1 MSAAPGRPQA
11 SSHRSAQHEGT
22 PVTAVLSRVD
32 SRAHDPAADFIRIEG
47 LSKTFGTASDGVL
60 ALDDIHCAIR
70 RGSFVTIVG
79 PSGCG
84 KSTLLRILAGLLD
97 YSVGSVSLDGQPIH
111 GTRRDIGVVFQ
122 SSILLPWRTILE
134 NVMLPAEVL
143 GLDKHQARERAMQL
157 LKMVRLEGFEHK
169 LPRQL
174 SGGMQQRASIA
185 RALLHDP
192 KILLMDEPFGAL
204 DAMTRERMNLELQR
218 IWMESGKTVVLITHS
233 IPEAIFLGDQVFVM
247 SPRPGKLER
256 VIPID
261 IARPRTMAAMSE
273 PSFARA
279 AAEIRERFSHAAT
292 FD

>member
-1 MSAAPGRPQA
+1 M
-11 SSHRSAQHEGT
+11 T
-22 PVTAVLSRVD
+22 TAVPD
-32 SRAHDPAADFIRIEG
+32 YIRIAG
-47 LSKTFGTASDGVL
+47 LSKTFGSGAEGVL
-60 ALDDIHCAIR
+60 ALKDIDCSIEQ
-70 RGSFVTIVG
+70 GSFVTIVG

-97 YSVGSVSLDGQPIH
+97 YDVGTVQLDHQPVH

-134 NVMLPAEVL
+134 NVLLPAEVL
-143 GLDKHQARERAMQL
+143 GLNMKQARDRAMQL
-157 LKMVRLEGFEHK
+157 LHMVRLEGFEHK

-233 IPEAIFLGDQVFVM
+233 IPEAVFLGDVVFVM
-247 SPRPGKLER
+247 SPRPGTLER
-256 VIPID
+256 VVRID
-261 IARPRTMAAMSE
+261 LPRPRGLEVMGE
-273 PSFARA
+273 PEFSHA
-279 AAEIRERFSHAAT
+279 AAGIREHFSHAAT

>member
-1 MSAAPGRPQA
+1 MNTILTAAAAAGQPQPGF
-11 SSHRSAQHEGT
+11 HRSGEGAR
-22 PVTAVLSRVD
+22 PRSD
-32 SRAHDPAADFIRIEG
+32 YIRIEK
-47 LSKTFGTASDGVL
+47 LSKLFGGGGEGVL
-60 ALDDIHCAIR
+60 ALKDIDCTIGQ
-70 RGSFVTIVG
+70 GSFVTIVG

-97 YSVGSVSLDGQPIH
+97 YDAGSVVLDGQPIR
-111 GTRRDIGVVFQ
+111 GTRRDVGVVFQ

-143 GLDKHQARERAMQL
+143 GLDAKQARERAMQL
-157 LKMVRLEGFEHK
+157 LHMVRLEGFEHK

-218 IWMESGKTVVLITHS
+218 IWAESGKTVVLITHS
-233 IPEAIFLGDQVFVM
+233 IPEAIFLGDTVLVM
-247 SPRPGKLER
+247 TPRPGSIER
-256 VIPID
+256 VLRVDLP
-261 IARPRTMAAMSE
+261 RPRTMHAMATPE
-273 PSFARA
+273 FGRIAD
-279 AAEIRERFSHAAT
+279 EIRELFSHTGT

>member
-1 MSAAPGRPQA
+1 MN
-11 SSHRSAQHEGT
+11 
-22 PVTAVLSRVD
+22 AVPSV
-32 SRAHDPAADFIRIEG
+32 AADHYIRIHG
-47 LSKTFGTASDGVL
+47 LSKTFGDADDGVL
-60 ALDDIHCAIR
+60 ALDDIRCTIR
-70 RGSFVTIVG
+70 QGSFVTIVG

-97 YSVGSVSLDGQPIH
+97 YEVGNVELDGQPIH
-111 GTRRDIGVVFQ
+111 GTRRDVGMVFQ
-122 SSILLPWRTILE
+122 SSILLPWRTILD
-134 NVMLPAEVL
+134 NVLLPAEVL
-143 GLDKHQARERAMQL
+143 GLDMKKARERAMRL
-157 LKMVRLEGFEHK
+157 LHMVRLDGFEHK

-233 IPEAIFLGDQVFVM
+233 IPEAVFLGDVVLVM
-247 SPRPGKLER
+247 SPRPGTLQQVLR
-256 VIPID
+256 ID
-261 IARPRTMAAMSE
+261 LPRPRSMAAMSD
-273 PSFARA
+273 PVFASA
-279 AAEIRERFSHAAT
+279 AAAIRERFSHAAS

>member
-1 MSAAPGRPQA
+1 MTAALTEASAAPA
-11 SSHRSAQHEGT
+11 
-22 PVTAVLSRVD
+22 
-32 SRAHDPAADFIRIEG
+32 RARDYIRIAG
-47 LSKTFGTASDGVL
+47 LSKTFGNGRDGVL
-60 ALDDIHCAIR
+60 ALKDINCSIEQ
-70 RGSFVTIVG
+70 GSFVTIVG

-97 YSVGSVSLDGQPIH
+97 YQVGSVALDGQAIR

-122 SSILLPWRTILE
+122 SSILLPWRTVLD
-134 NVMLPAEVL
+134 NVLLPAEVL
-143 GLDKHQARERAMQL
+143 ELDMKQARERAMQL
-157 LKMVRLEGFEHK
+157 LHMVRLQGFEHK

-233 IPEAIFLGDQVFVM
+233 IPEAVFLGDVVFVM
-247 SPRPGKLER
+247 SPRPGTLEQVIR
-256 VIPID
+256 VDLP
-261 IARPRTMAAMSE
+261 RPRTMAVMSD
-273 PSFARA
+273 PVFAQA
-279 AAEIRERFSHAAT
+279 TAGIRERFAHAAA

>member
-1 MSAAPGRPQA
+1 MMPSPDYI
-11 SSHRSAQHEGT
+11 
-22 PVTAVLSRVD
+22 RV
-32 SRAHDPAADFIRIEG
+32 SG
-47 LSKTFGTASDGVL
+47 LNKTFGAGRDGVL
-60 ALDDIHCAIR
+60 ALKDIDCRIEQ
-70 RGSFVTIVG
+70 GSFVTIVG

-97 YSVGSVSLDGQPIH
+97 YEVGQVALDGQPIH
-111 GTRRDIGVVFQ
+111 GSRRDVGVVFQ

-134 NVMLPAEVL
+134 NVMLPADVL
-143 GLDKHQARERAMQL
+143 GLDRKKARERAMEL
-157 LKMVRLEGFEHK
+157 LHMVRLDGFEHK

-233 IPEAIFLGDQVFVM
+233 IPEAVFLGDVVLVM
-247 SPRPGKLER
+247 SPRPGTLEK
-256 VIPID
+256 VIRID
-261 IARPRTMAAMSE
+261 LPRPRSMDVMGDPKFT
-273 PSFARA
+273 A
-279 AAEIRERFSHAAT
+279 AAAGIRERFSHAAT

>member
-1 MSAAPGRPQA
+1 MNTTPLRATPAKPAQGRP
-11 SSHRSAQHEGT
+11 
-22 PVTAVLSRVD
+22 D
-32 SRAHDPAADFIRIEG
+32 YIRIEG
-47 LSKTFGTASDGVL
+47 LSKTFGGGSDGVL
-60 ALDDIHCAIR
+60 AIEQIDCTIEQ
-70 RGSFVTIVG
+70 GSFVTIVG

-97 YSVGSVSLDGQPIH
+97 YHVGSVVLDGQPIH
-111 GTRRDIGVVFQ
+111 GTRRDVGVVFQ
-122 SSILLPWRTILE
+122 SAILLPWRTVLE

-143 GLDKHQARERAMQL
+143 GLDRKQARERAMQL
-157 LKMVRLEGFEHK
+157 LHMVRLEGFEHK

-204 DAMTRERMNLELQR
+204 DAMTRELMNLELQR

-233 IPEAIFLGDQVFVM
+233 IPEAVFLGDKVFVM
-247 SPRPGKLER
+247 SPRPGRLER
-256 VIPID
+256 VLPIGLP
-261 IARPRTMAAMSE
+261 RPRTMDAMSH
-273 PSFARA
+273 PAFASA
-279 AAEIRERFSHAAT
+279 SASIRERFSHAAS

>member
-1 MSAAPGRPQA
+1 MNGSGK
-11 SSHRSAQHEGT
+11 T
-22 PVTAVLSRVD
+22 TA
-32 SRAHDPAADFIRIEG
+32 IRIEG
-47 LSKTFGTASDGVL
+47 LSKTFGKGADGVL
-60 ALDDIHCAIR
+60 ALKDIACTIEQ
-70 RGSFVTIVG
+70 GSFVTIVG

-97 YSVGSVSLDGQPIH
+97 YDVGSVVFDGQTTH
-111 GTRRDIGVVFQ
+111 GTRRDVGVVFQ
-122 SSILLPWRTILE
+122 SSILLPWRSILD
-134 NVMLPAEVL
+134 NVLLPAEVL
-143 GLDKHQARERAMQL
+143 GLDPKKARERALQL
-157 LKMVRLEGFEHK
+157 LHMVRLEGFENK

-233 IPEAIFLGDQVFVM
+233 IPEAVFLGDVVFVM
-247 SPRPGKLER
+247 SPRPGTLER
-256 VIPID
+256 QIAIEIP
-261 IARPRTMAAMSE
+261 RPRMLASMSE
-273 PSFARA
+273 ASFATA
-279 AAEIRERFSHAAT
+279 TGQIRERFAHAAS